1 MSRNVDE
8 DVHCGVVAVGL
19 DLREGVDNECRD
31 DGCKQTILGPNQ
43 QPCIVESGYTYEN
56 EDHVCKISP
65 LGLTTVVLH
74 CGHFIIVVP
83 DRLFVPP

>member
-1 MSRNVDE
+1 LSRNVDE

-19 DLREGVDNECRD
+19 ELGDGEDKECGN
-31 DGCKQTILGPNQ
+31 DGCEQTILGPNQ

-56 EDHVCKISP
+56 EDHFRKISP
-65 LGLTTVVLH
+65 LDVTSVVLH
-74 CGHFIIVVP
+74 CGDFIVVVP